1 MAVEGLDAGS
11 PPASW
16 LATET
21 SDVPAEL
28 ATGLGLEDRRFAGAD
43 RGNVIVV
50 LGPPGAGKG
59 TQAALLSERL
69 GFPHVSTGAMLRDR
83 ILIGDELGRAIASRI
98 DFGQFVPDEWIERI
112 LEDRVSLADC
122 RHGVILDGYP
132 RTLPQ
137 AEGFVERMSGGNGQP
152 PKEVFVVRLQA
163 TPETLVARFAGRR
176 QCSMCGALFHLR
188 YQPSLAGDAC
198 DRPDCLG
205 TLERRLD
212 DRPEFVAG
220 RLADFETLTAPV
232 TDFLQSRVGRMVSV
246 DAVGS
251 PEEILECV
259 LAEFHATRRRNAQ
272 SGRQFGG
279 DGTGGRARAQ
289 STLLGVSLE
298 AAPALRHEDR
308 S

>member
-11 PPASW
+11 PSASW
-16 LATET
+16 VAKET
-21 SDVPAEL
+21 SDVPAEPAPGL
-28 ATGLGLEDRRFAGAD
+28 ALEDRRADGAD

-59 TQAALLSERL
+59 TQAGLLNERL

-112 LEDRVSLADC
+112 LEERVSLADC

-176 QCSMCGALFHLR
+176 QCSTCGALFHLR

-198 DRPDCLG
+198 DRPDCVG
-205 TLERRLD
+205 TLEKRLD

-220 RLADFETLTAPV
+220 RLADFDALTAPV
-232 TDFLQSRVGRMVSV
+232 TDFLQSRVARMVSV

-251 PEEILECV
+251 PEEILEFV
-259 LAEFHATRRRNAQ
+259 LSEYHATRQRNAQ
-272 SGRQFGG
+272 RGWQFGG
-279 DGTGGRARAQ
+279 DGLAGSARTQ
-289 STLLGVSLE
+289 STLAENPLE
-298 AAPALRHEDR
+298 AVPALRHEDR